1 MKNIQIKEPAAAEI
15 PAPRGE
21 GARAAWILAMGTFAV
36 GTDAFIV
43 SAFLPRMAEGLSVTE
58 AMAGQSVSAF
68 ALAYALL
75 APVIATA
82 TSTVARRKLLVWS
95 LALLGAF
102 NLASALC
109 TSLSALI
116 LTRIAAAAAAAA
128 YTPNAGAVAAA
139 LAHPARRARALSV
152 VIGGLTVATA
162 LGVPLG
168 HVVSAVM
175 DWRASLALVGIIS
188 LAAAAAVFAVMPAM
202 PGGARI
208 GLRQRLSVLKRPGV
222 MRILPLTVLGMA
234 ACYAPYAFTIR
245 ILETLR
251 IPAASLTV
259 MLFVYGLGAFAG
271 NYASGRATDRRGPG
285 PVLVCAYGAM
295 AIALGGLA
303 GLAAAGEGSGF
314 YFAAALIACWGAS
327 SWAQTPAQQHR
338 LIAAAPQEAPLVI
351 ALNASGIYLGISA
364 GTGIGSLA
372 VGQGVPALL
381 GTGSAL
387 ALASLGYIAM
397 TGAARR
403 KAAASG
409 APGPG

>member
-1 MKNIQIKEPAAAEI
+1 
-15 PAPRGE
+15 
-21 GARAAWILAMGTFAV
+21 
-36 GTDAFIV
+36 
-43 SAFLPRMAEGLSVTE
+43 
-58 AMAGQSVSAF
+58 
-68 ALAYALL
+68 
-75 APVIATA
+75 
-82 TSTVARRKLLVWS
+82 
-95 LALLGAF
+95 
-102 NLASALC
+102 
-109 TSLSALI
+109 
-116 LTRIAAAAAAAA
+116 
-128 YTPNAGAVAAA
+128 
-139 LAHPARRARALSV
+139 
-152 VIGGLTVATA
+152 
-162 LGVPLG
+162 
-168 HVVSAVM
+168 M

-251 IPAASLTV
+251 IPAASSTV

-271 NYASGRATDRRGPG
+271 NYASGRATDRRGPV
-285 PVLVCAYGAM
+285 PVLACAYGAM

-409 APGPG
+409 APGPD